1 MVPLLSSVRTASRGD
16 NHDDDDDH
24 YRDDYHYYDDD
35 EHNDDDNGPVVVT
48 VRAASQDKTLA
59 KNHQYVDYGDDN
71 EARLS
76 LNYLL
81 VIILMTLVF

>member
-24 YRDDYHYYDDD
+24 YRDDDEHDDD
-35 EHNDDDNGPVVVT
+35 HYGPVVVT